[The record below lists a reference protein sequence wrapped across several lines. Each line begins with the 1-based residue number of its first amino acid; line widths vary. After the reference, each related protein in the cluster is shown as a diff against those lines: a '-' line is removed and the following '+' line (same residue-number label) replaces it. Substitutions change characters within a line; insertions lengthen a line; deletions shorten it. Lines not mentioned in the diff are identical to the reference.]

1 MKKLMS
7 FFNLIEDYLAP
18 LFFAIMCIS
27 IAAQVICR
35 LIIKKPLL
43 YTEELARYC
52 YIWCVYLAIP
62 MGEKY
67 QDHFFVDIF
76 VKFLHGKANLILIV
90 IERAIEFVMFS
101 LMFYWS
107 IKFVKFEKII
117 RSPAFGISMGLI
129 AASMTVG
136 FFLCFLHKGTQ
147 LISAVKALFSSKV
160 KDTCIAEK
168 D

>member
-1 MKKLMS
+1 
-7 FFNLIEDYLAP
+7 
-18 LFFAIMCIS
+18 
-27 IAAQVICR
+27 
-35 LIIKKPLL
+35 
-43 YTEELARYC
+43 
-52 YIWCVYLAIP
+52 
-62 MGEKY
+62 
-67 QDHFFVDIF
+67 VDIF

-101 LMFYWS
+101 LVFYWS

-136 FFLCFLHKGTQ
+136 FFLCLLHKGTQ

-168 D
+168 E